1 MSYSLHSRLAAG
13 EEGCYTST
21 RKESAMLAPL
31 EVSVYLN
38 NALKAKHVMAEVD
51 SDTPLPEVIKEMP
64 EQVSGRFVGLD
75 EPVTL
80 EIASAWKQ
88 TMMLNATEVLYT
100 FKFDAASGKFSARR
114 R

>member
-1 MSYSLHSRLAAG
+1 
-13 EEGCYTST
+13 
-21 RKESAMLAPL
+21 MLAPL

-51 SDTPLPEVIKEMP
+51 SDTPLPETIREMP
-64 EQVSGRFVGLD
+64 EQVSGRFVGLG
-75 EPVTL
+75 EPEAN

-88 TMMLNATEVLYT
+88 TIIFNATQVLYT
-100 FKFDAASGKFSARR
+100 FKYDPGTGTFAARR